1 MADSLGSGSSGS
13 NSEKKRLENKYSKLT
28 SQLRESFDKVKG
40 KDKSRRG
47 GRSRSLT
54 ASGVVD
60 KVTGPN
66 ASEEKQVAVYGV
78 GNTDKAR
85 LLYNKRQRQWYE
97 ARKQLPKTRK
107 EERPQSSAI
116 VVQTFGDDD
125 DSDADACNSDD
136 HTDNEAPV
144 HGSLQ
149 YPDKTSRNL
158 ADLEQEL
165 ETLTEECRDALSV
178 GDKIKEGSRTWK
190 ERMEALEESWSCKRE
205 ELFDVVLECETRH
218 AMVCEMGCGREA
230 LIECRDCERWG
241 YSLCELCDAV
251 KHKSRPFHNRKG
263 LKDGFLQNL
272 SPSKFFQETTRDIVV
287 KVENIST
294 IIEVEVLEFWNAFQ
308 KLQPN
313 SAESCFLRVLED
325 LSGNFDRISSINRS
339 IFARALKSGST
350 AIRIG

>member
-1 MADSLGSGSSGS
+1 MVLVT
-13 NSEKKRLENKYSKLT
+13 LT
-28 SQLRESFDKVKG
+28 RPVFYITKG
-40 KDKSRRG
+40 
-47 GRSRSLT
+47 
-54 ASGVVD
+54 
-60 KVTGPN
+60 
-66 ASEEKQVAVYGV
+66 
-78 GNTDKAR
+78 
-85 LLYNKRQRQWYE
+85 QRQWYE

-136 HTDNEAPV
+136 HMDNEAPV
-144 HGSLQ
+144 H
-149 YPDKTSRNL
+149 
-158 ADLEQEL
+158 EL

-178 GDKIKEGSRTWK
+178 GDKFKEGPRTWK

-230 LIECRDCERWG
+230 VIECRDCEKWG

-287 KVENIST
+287 KHCKQSICALTARTVIENGFWPCSVENIST

-308 KLQPN
+308 KLQQILQIM
-313 SAESCFLRVLED
+313 FLRVLED
-325 LSGNFDRISSINRS
+325 LSENFDRISSINRS
-339 IFARALKSGST
+339 IFARAFKEWKYCKYELDRLQEKDWMICHLAMKICILFMLMET
-350 AIRIG
+350 VN